1 MSKLGK
7 EVTTSISVEN
17 MDDAFI
23 KKDRMRFTKNK
34 LSSGLALLAL
44 VLDVFYFISLYS
56 SDVGHAERGG
66 YYYNIRIAVSLI
78 YNLLFLLIVFLC
90 SEGVKNY
97 VRSYHYVLIVMG
109 LFQFVRIF
117 ILPWQALHFQVTLE
131 DGGTVMAMDNA
142 QFIRVCIYLGVSGLC
157 CVIAAIA
164 GLSKCKTLEN
174 HQKAIEQLAGQA

>member
-7 EVTTSISVEN
+7 EVTASVSVEN
-17 MDDAFI
+17 MDDAFV

-44 VLDVFYFISLYS
+44 ALDVLYFISLYS
-56 SDVGHAERGG
+56 SDVGHPERGQ
-66 YYYNIRIAVSLI
+66 YYYNIRIAISII

-97 VRSYHYVLIVMG
+97 IRGYHYVLLFMG

-117 ILPWQALHFQVTLE
+117 IYPWQALHFPVTIE
-131 DGGTVMAMDNA
+131 GGGTVMAMENA
-142 QFIRVCIYLGVSGLC
+142 QFIRICIYLGLSGLC
-157 CVIAAIA
+157 CVIAAIV
-164 GLSKCKTLEN
+164 GLSKCRSLEN
-174 HQKAIEQLAGQA
+174 HQKAVEQLAGQA